1 MYSMVIV
8 ALWAWTD
15 LEIRRM
21 QPYIDLV
28 HGHATAEKS
37 LLLDY
42 TTTRWV
48 TSQSLV
54 LFRVHPPSD
63 CCRIASKFFVWI
75 TAYRNNHYMVAAIAI
90 IGIIT
95 LIVNPLA
102 PAMFTIRNI
111 LWGPP
116 RQHLYIPIRE

>member
-28 HGHATAEKS
+28 HGHATPEKS

-42 TTTRWV
+42 TMTRWV
-48 TSQSLV
+48 TSQSLM
-54 LFRVHPPSD
+54 LFRVHTPD
-63 CCRIASKFFVWI
+63 CCHIASKFFVWM
-75 TAYRNNHYMVAAIAI
+75 TAYRNGHYMVATIAI

-95 LIVNPLA
+95 LVVNPLA

-116 RQHLYIPIRE
+116 R